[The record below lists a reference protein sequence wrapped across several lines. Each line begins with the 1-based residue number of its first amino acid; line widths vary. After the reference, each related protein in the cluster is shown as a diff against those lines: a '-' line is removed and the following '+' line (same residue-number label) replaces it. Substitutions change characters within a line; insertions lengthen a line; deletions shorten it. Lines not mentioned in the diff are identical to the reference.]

1 MRAPRFIHQHRF
13 DLTAD
18 AVLLSSGLYA
28 LASAI
33 GLTIWWVS
41 FGLPTDAVM
50 MEGTE
55 SSLIENIVSVVLAL
69 LMVSMGTIVGPALA
83 WRLHG
88 RVLHWRLLLA
98 VVAAP
103 MLFGAVTATFPLLA
117 SLFAF
122 LLSPF
127 TRAEFAGGLVLLVLI
142 AAIYLAIVAHAAR
155 DAIAPAGDPPLL
167 ERLRLLSL
175 TGLVLLALVVGGAIM
190 LGYSG
195 ELGDALIFAILVGFS
210 AAAVVLV
217 AGFLDRPARQTQSTA
232 PPRA

>member
-13 DLTAD
+13 DLAAD

-28 LASAI
+28 LACAI

-41 FGLPTDAVM
+41 FGLPTDATM
-50 MEGTE
+50 LAGTE

-69 LMVSMGTIVGPALA
+69 LMVSMGTVIGPALA

-88 RVLHWRLLLA
+88 RAWHWRLLLA
-98 VVAAP
+98 AVAAP
-103 MLFGAVTATFPLLA
+103 VLFGAVTATFPLLA
-117 SLFAF
+117 SVFAF
-122 LLSPF
+122 LLRPF
-127 TRAEFAGGLVLLVLI
+127 TTAEFAGGLVLLVLL
-142 AAIYLAIVAHAAR
+142 AAVYLVILAHAAR
-155 DAIAPAGDPPLL
+155 DAMAPAGDPPLL

-175 TGLVLLALVVGGAIM
+175 TGLLLLALVVGGALM

-195 ELGDALIFAILVGFS
+195 ELGDALIFAMLVGFS

-217 AGFLDRPARQTQSTA
+217 ATALDRTTGPTQPAVNG
-232 PPRA
+232 